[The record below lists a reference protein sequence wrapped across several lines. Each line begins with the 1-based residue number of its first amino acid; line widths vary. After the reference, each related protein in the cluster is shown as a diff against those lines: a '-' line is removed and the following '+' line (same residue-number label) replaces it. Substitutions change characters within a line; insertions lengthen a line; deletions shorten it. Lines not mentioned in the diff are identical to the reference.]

1 MTIAIPDV
9 VTIQTVPLIV
19 SLVAV
24 LCVSL
29 VAQVASRRRSRRL
42 ADEAA
47 HRRTRIDGLGDVCD
61 AMADARVRLSK
72 GV

>member
-1 MTIAIPDV
+1 MTIVIPDV
-9 VTIQTVPLIV
+9 VPIQTVPLIV
-19 SLVAV
+19 SVIAA

-47 HRRTRIDGLGDVCD
+47 HRRARIDGLGDVCD
-61 AMADARVRLSK
+61 VMADARVRLTK
-72 GV
+72 GA